1 MVSQPLAGCV
11 AHSFGG
17 GGPVPPDHSNME
29 TLPSQ
34 AYSAL
39 LNAAVKC
46 GEVELAVDVYHQMGR
61 EGMTREKHIF
71 QTMVDVFV
79 KMGRH
84 AEALG
89 VLDDMKKAGQPAE
102 VQLYN
107 LIVLS
112 CTKLNNPR
120 AALDVYRRCVRP
132 ACSHAKSVEILEA
145 GRHSRLWSVAVRI
158 MCWQRAA
165 RVAG

>member
-1 MVSQPLAGCV
+1 MC
-11 AHSFGG
+11 H
-17 GGPVPPDHSNME
+17 PD
-29 TLPSQ
+29 LQ

-46 GEVELAVDVYHQMGR
+46 GEIDLAVEVYKQMDQ
-61 EGMTREKHIF
+61 EGMKRDRHIF

-79 KMGRH
+79 KMARH
-84 AEALG
+84 ADALE
-89 VLDDMKKAGQPAE
+89 VLEDMKKTGLQAE

-120 AALDVYRRCVRP
+120 AALDVYKRYVCSLHVFLLRAVSALGP
-132 ACSHAKSVEILEA
+132 ATFTS
-145 GRHSRLWSVAVRI
+145 
-158 MCWQRAA
+158 
-165 RVAG
+165 